1 MVLTFVGT
9 IFLYKFIFIYND
21 IMIDRYSRK
30 EIKNIWDL
38 EKKFDYY
45 LKVELAVCEAY
56 AQLGQIPQDAL
67 RQIKEKASFSVEKID
82 EIEREVKHDVIAFLT
97 NVNQNVGEECAKYI
111 HMGLTSSDVIDTAF
125 ALQITDSSNIIK
137 KELDEVIEVVKKM
150 AFEYKDTI
158 CMGRSHGVHAEVT
171 TFGFKL
177 LNWLDE
183 LERARKSFLE
193 SLNEISVG
201 QISGPVG
208 TYSNVPI
215 EVEELTCKK
224 LGLEPARISTQIIS
238 RDRHAKFMS
247 NLALIASLI
256 EKYATEIRHLQKT
269 EVREVEEGFGKNQK
283 GSSAMPHKK
292 NPVLCEN
299 LCGLARVVRSNMI
312 TAFENIN
319 LWHERDISHSSA
331 ERIIF
336 PDSLILVDFMLHRF
350 KGVME
355 NLVVHKDNMLKN
367 TKLYGGVV
375 YSQKLLLK
383 LVEKGYTRE
392 DAYRIVQAHALN
404 ALNGSNFR
412 EELENDIKV
421 TSKLTPE
428 EINDCFKTDDYIK
441 NLNKV
446 FERFE

>member
-1 MVLTFVGT
+1 
-9 IFLYKFIFIYND
+9 
-21 IMIDRYSRK
+21 MIERYSRE
-30 EIKNIWDL
+30 EIKNIWEL
-38 EKKFDYY
+38 QAKFEYY

-56 AQLGQIPQDAL
+56 AKLGKIPQANL
-67 RQIKEKASFSVEKID
+67 NEIKEKASFTLDRID
-82 EIEREVKHDVIAFLT
+82 EVEREVRHDVIAFLT
-97 NVNQNVGEECAKYI
+97 AINESVGPENAKYI

-125 ALQITDSSNIIK
+125 ALQISDSSKYIN
-137 KELDEVIEVVKKM
+137 KELDNLIETIKKM
-150 AFEYKDTI
+150 AFEHKNTI
-158 CMGRSHGVHAEVT
+158 CMGRSHGVHAEVM

-177 LNWLDE
+177 LNWLDA
-183 LERARKSFLE
+183 LTRAKESFNITLK
-193 SLNEISVG
+193 EIEVG

-208 TYSNVPI
+208 TYSNIPPEI
-215 EVEELTCKK
+215 EEITCSE
-224 LGLEPARISTQIIS
+224 LGLKPAKISTQIIS
-238 RDRHAKFMS
+238 RDRHAKFFS
-247 NLALIASLI
+247 QLALIASLI
-256 EKYATEIRHLQKT
+256 EQFATEIRHLQKT
-269 EVREVEEGFGKNQK
+269 EVREVEEGFAKNQK

-350 KGVME
+350 NNVME

-375 YSQKLLLK
+375 FSQKVLLK
-383 LVEKGYTRE
+383 LVEKGLTRE
-392 DAYRIVQAHALN
+392 DAYRIVQGHALS
-404 ALNGSNFR
+404 ALNGGHFKDALHNDKVVTNLLSN
-412 EELENDIKV
+412 D
-421 TSKLTPE
+421 
-428 EINDCFKTDDYIK
+428 EIEACFNVEDYLK
-441 NLNKV
+441 NIDKV